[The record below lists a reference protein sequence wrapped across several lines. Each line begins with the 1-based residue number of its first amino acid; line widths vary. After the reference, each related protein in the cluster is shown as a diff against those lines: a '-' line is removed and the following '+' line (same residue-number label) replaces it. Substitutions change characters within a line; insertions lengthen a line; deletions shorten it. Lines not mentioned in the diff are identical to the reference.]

1 MWAAELLTKCF
12 SHKQIPKLIILLFLQ
27 PFIKQRF
34 FFLSAVSST
43 TTDLDDLRFWSCLK
57 SFQHSLY
64 SCVAKWPI
72 ELRTA
77 PIRVWWTLSL
87 WRCHGGELSCKT
99 RQLRA
104 NLESNHNMRPTRL
117 LYEFLCLFLNFLC
130 NFYFIS
136 ERTSVQICHSYLKNS

>member
-1 MWAAELLTKCF
+1 MV
-12 SHKQIPKLIILLFLQ
+12 PKPSDKDCLYLFLQLFLQ

-43 TTDLDDLRFWSCLK
+43 TTDLDDFRFWNRFK
-57 SFQHSLY
+57 SFQHSLC
-64 SCVAKWPI
+64 SCVTKWPI

-77 PIRVWWTLSL
+77 PIRVWWTLPL
-87 WRCHGGELSCKT
+87 WRCHGWELSCKT
-99 RQLRA
+99 CQLRA
-104 NLESNHNMRPTRL
+104 IWRAITWGLRAFYMN
-117 LYEFLCLFLNFLC
+117 FFVFFLNFLC